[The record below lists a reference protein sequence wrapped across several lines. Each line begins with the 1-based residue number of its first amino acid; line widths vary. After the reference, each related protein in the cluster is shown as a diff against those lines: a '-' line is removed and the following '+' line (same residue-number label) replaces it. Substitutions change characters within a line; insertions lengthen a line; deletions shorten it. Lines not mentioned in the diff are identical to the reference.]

1 MLDTQGHRGAR
12 GLLPENTLPAFGRA
26 IEIGVTTLEL
36 DCGMTKDGVVVVSHD
51 TALNPDITRETNGRW
66 LESRGPLIHELT
78 YAQLAHYDVGRIKP
92 GSDYARRFPLQ
103 QPVDGARIPRL
114 ADVFALAVPADVR
127 FNIETKLSP
136 SHPEETASP
145 EDFVAV
151 LLAEIRAASIVER
164 VAIQSFYW
172 RMLDVVR
179 ASDSRIKTAALTA
192 EQDWVDNI
200 ARAAPAS
207 AWTAPH
213 HVSAHAGSIPRTAQA
228 AGAAVWSPYFAET
241 SAALVKEAHAL
252 GLKVVVWTVNEE
264 SDMRRMIDYGVDAIL
279 SDYPDL
285 LCRVAAATPRG
296 R

>member
-12 GLLPENTLPAFGRA
+12 GLLPENTLPAFARA

-51 TALNPDITRETNGRW
+51 TALNPDITREANGRW

-78 YAQLAHYDVGRIKP
+78 YAQLERYDVGRIRP
-92 GSDYARRFPLQ
+92 GSDYARRFPIQ

-114 ADVFALAVPADVR
+114 ADVFALAGPADVR
-127 FNIETKLSP
+127 FNLETKLSP
-136 SHPEETASP
+136 SRPEETASP
-145 EDFVAV
+145 ETFVAA
-151 LLAEIRAASIVER
+151 LLAEIDAASMVDR
-164 VAIQSFYW
+164 MTIQSFYW

-179 ASDSRIKTAALTA
+179 ASESRIKTAALTA
-192 EQDWVDNI
+192 EQDWTDNI

-207 AWTAPH
+207 AWTEPH
-213 HVSAHAGSIPRTAQA
+213 HVSAYAGSIPRTAQA
-228 AGAAVWSPYFAET
+228 AGAAVWSPYFTEI
-241 SAALVKEAHAL
+241 SVALVREAHAL
-252 GLKVVVWTVNEE
+252 GMAVVVWTVNEE

-279 SDYPDL
+279 SDYPDV
-285 LCRVAAATPRG
+285 LCRVAGATPRD